1 MRLIHYRPAAPLDT
15 YVECFWWS
23 PRDTPQRSCEYMLP
37 SGNTELIF
45 ALHEAPIACLPSSST
60 EDPLVWS
67 RGVVHGPQWSY
78 FVAGPKPCGA
88 VAGVSVRPGAAGA
101 VLGLPVTELADWHVT
116 LDALW
121 GARGRAFHER
131 LLAAADASAVFG
143 MLEQELTARVK
154 RPLLIH
160 PAVAHTLASQST
172 AWSPT
177 RIADIQRESGYSP
190 RHFIALF
197 RSAVGL
203 TPKHY
208 YRVKRFTAVL
218 RRLAAGNAASLADI
232 AASVG
237 YSDQSHLTREFRD
250 FAGITP
256 TQYRP
261 RGPDSVFHHRA
272 PDSVLLAPVAPGK
285 KTSRRS

>member
-23 PRDTPQRSCEYMLP
+23 QRDTPQLSCEYRLP

-45 ALHEAPIACLPSSST
+45 ALHEAPIACLPRFST

-88 VAGVSVRPGAAGA
+88 VTGVSFRPGAAGA
-101 VLGLPVTELADWHVT
+101 VLGLPITELADQHVT

-131 LLAAADASAVFG
+131 LLAAADPSAVFG
-143 MLEQELTARVK
+143 MVEQELTARVK
-154 RPLLIH
+154 GPLLIH
-160 PAVAHTLASQST
+160 PALAHALASHST
-172 AWSPT
+172 ARSPT

-197 RSAVGL
+197 RSTVGL

-237 YSDQSHLTREFRD
+237 YSDQSHLTREFQD

-256 TQYRP
+256 TRYRP

-272 PDSVLLAPVAPGK
+272 PDSVLLASVAPGK